1 LRETTN
7 LLNEKERS
15 IGELVSS
22 HKKIENELY
31 KEIAAIDE
39 EKIKLVDAC
48 ERTVFERNKFE

>member
-1 LRETTN
+1 M
-7 LLNEKERS
+7 
-15 IGELVSS
+15 GELVSS

-31 KEIAAIDE
+31 KEIAAMDE